1 MEHGF
6 MILNFITEPLSEF
19 MQKIMDAFAKSHP
32 GVPAGLL
39 SSPTSHTINLNHVT
53 YMWLYMLVLIVLAIL
68 VAKKIDMVPGKLQNF
83 VEVVIDGL
91 KNLVTNTMGPEGLR
105 FFPLLATLAL
115 FILISNLAG
124 LIPGFYSPTA
134 SLNTNAAMALTVF
147 CLTHI
152 VGVKEHGPGYIK
164 HFLGPVWWLA
174 PIMLPIEIIS
184 HLVRPLSLT
193 MRLFGNIAGEDLV
206 LVVLLMLV
214 PLLVPSVMM
223 FLMIFTAVLQAFVF
237 TLLTM
242 MYIGGALAE
251 AH

>member
-1 MEHGF
+1 MEHG
-6 MILNFITEPLSEF
+6 ILILDFITRPLSEF
-19 MQKIMDAFAKSHP
+19 MQKIMDAFGHNHP

-39 SSPTSHTINLNHVT
+39 SSPSEHVINLNHIT
-53 YMWLYMLVLIVLAIL
+53 FMWLYMLILIVVALL
-68 VAKKIDMVPGKLQNF
+68 VARKPSLVPGKLQNF
-83 VEVVIDGL
+83 VEVIIDGL
-91 KNLVTNTMGPEGLR
+91 RNLVINTMGPEGQR

-115 FILISNLAG
+115 FILVANLG
-124 LIPGFYSPTA
+124 GIFPGFYSPTS

-147 CLTHI
+147 SLTHI

-214 PLLVPSVMM
+214 PLLVPSVMI
-223 FLMIFTAVLQAFVF
+223 FLMIFTSVLQAFVF

-242 MYIGGALAE
+242 MYIGGALSE